1 MMIASAWRI
10 DIIPARHIKLPD
22 WCVGNFV
29 SHLHWPVLDPMGWTL
44 CVAGVG
50 HLLMTCRVMS
60 VIWYLCPGR
69 HRLPAMSLTSAF
81 LLAMYVCFAWQLV
94 FCDLHASIVG
104 LQHLPCTHTCCAGP
118 RATTP
123 PLFLVGDYAMCLA
136 NQTSTTHCL
145 TGVLANLSRTVASP
159 GPCASVFPC
168 VWFC

>member
-29 SHLHWPVLDPMGWTL
+29 SHLHWPVQSWTPW
-44 CVAGVG
+44 AGPCASQASVI
-50 HLLMTCRVMS
+50 CS
-60 VIWYLCPGR
+60 VIWYLCTGR

-81 LLAMYVCFAWQLV
+81 FLAMYVCFAWQLV

-136 NQTSTTHCL
+136 NQTSTTHYL